1 MTGIVGFTFSGS
13 TASAE
18 TRLLAMLDAVKDHPS
33 YHVDHW
39 VGDGIALGRV
49 SLGRL
54 DKQPQPIWNEDRTR
68 CIVFEGELSGASP
81 LRSRLEAGGHQFTVG
96 NSAELLLHLWEEEGE
111 KGLLALNGGFT
122 FAIWNTVDRSLV
134 LGNDRFG
141 FRSVFYA
148 SGSEEGRPYC
158 AFACGVRGLLAD
170 KLLPRQVD
178 LVGMSQA
185 LHFEYVM
192 ADRTY
197 IKGCKMLLPA
207 SVLCAADGR
216 STLHRYWRW
225 RMPEVYPLRSR
236 EYYLGRMLELIE
248 QAMARQLPAEGQRA
262 GVNLSGG
269 LDSRMLIGALG
280 KQTDAHNLHT
290 YTFGQE
296 DCDDVRLAAQV
307 AHAMGTQH
315 QSLPLPPDYLLQY
328 ASTGVRLTDGMDSC
342 IHIHSVANID
352 QQAREVD
359 FLYTGFYVDSITNPA
374 GTREWLVH
382 VDDDTAL
389 RQHYEYMHR
398 LFPQERDEDIYTP
411 EFIKATR
418 EEFDASF
425 RETVMEYKGSTM
437 FTWVEGVEV
446 TQRQRRLI
454 QCGNDLLRWQ
464 VECRTPF
471 TDTDFVDFC
480 MALPP
485 AHRLERYL
493 FTQVF
498 TRSLPKL
505 AKIPNDRTGMPFIV
519 DAQYLSKQVQHNLRY
534 WLHQH
539 GLGQRPQHQRKLYA
553 DYRQWFRTVLRP
565 WVEETLLDNK
575 TQQRGI
581 LQPAA
586 LQRIVH
592 EHMTGAVDRTRE
604 IGMLLSNELWHRAY
618 LD

>member
-18 TRLLAMLDAVKDHPS
+18 DRLLAMLDAVKDHPD

-39 VGDGIALGRV
+39 VGDGVALGRV
-49 SLGRL
+49 SLGRI

-68 CIVFEGELSGASP
+68 CIVFEGELFGASP
-81 LRSRLEAGGHQFTVG
+81 LRSRLEASGHKFTVG
-96 NSAELLLHLWEEEGE
+96 NSAELLLHLWEEDGE

-148 SGSEEGRPYC
+148 SGVEEGRPYS

-170 KLLPRQVD
+170 SLLPRQVD
-178 LVGMSQA
+178 LVGLSQA

-197 IKGCKMLLPA
+197 IKGCKLLPPA
-207 SVLCAADGR
+207 SVLCTADHR
-216 STLHRYWRW
+216 STLHRYWHW
-225 RMPEVYPLRSR
+225 SMPETYPLRSR
-236 EYYLGRMLELIE
+236 EHYVETMMELM
-248 QAMARQLPAEGQRA
+248 QKAVARQLPGEGERA

-269 LDSRMLIGALG
+269 LDSRMLIGILG
-280 KQTDAHNLHT
+280 KQTDARNLHT

-307 AHAMGTQH
+307 AQAMGAPH
-315 QSLPLPPDYLLQY
+315 QSLPLPPDYLLRY
-328 ASTGVRLTDGMDSC
+328 AATGIRLTDGMDSC
-342 IHIHSVANID
+342 IHIHSVANIA

-359 FLYTGFYVDSITNPA
+359 LLYTGFYVDSITNPA
-374 GTREWLVH
+374 GTREWLVP

-398 LFPQERDEDIYTP
+398 LFPQDREEDIYTP
-411 EFIKATR
+411 EFVRATH

-425 RETVMEYKGSTM
+425 RETVMEYKGSSM

-454 QCGNDLLRWQ
+454 QCGNDLVRWQ

-485 AHRLERYL
+485 AHRLERFL
-493 FTQVF
+493 FTQIF
-498 TRSLPKL
+498 TRSFPKL

-519 DAQYLSKQVQHNLRY
+519 DAQYLSKQARHNLRY

-539 GLGQRPQHQRKLYA
+539 GMGKRPQHQRKLYA
-553 DYRQWFRTVLRP
+553 NYGQWFRTVLRP
-565 WVEETLLDNK
+565 WVEETLLDRK

-586 LQRIVH
+586 LQRVVN

-604 IGMLLSNELWHRAY
+604 IGMLLSTELWHRAY
-618 LD
+618 ID